1 VAFAGCVVITAF
13 VGYAGLLY
21 AVYLIP
27 DVHLRLWT
35 AVVVVTGF
43 PVWLMAGP
51 IVYGISSR
59 PPGQSSGQWAYKPP
73 ARSVRYRGGIVLFL
87 GVAAWGFGAFVS
99 DLSHQVELVL
109 LAVALLYGFVLGGY
123 WLLSG
128 RKLA

>member
-1 VAFAGCVVITAF
+1 MLAVVITAF

-35 AVVVVTGF
+35 AVVVVIGF
-43 PVWLMAGP
+43 PAWLMAGP

-59 PPGQSSGQWAYKPP
+59 PPGQSSGQWANKPP
-73 ARSVRYRGGIVLFL
+73 DRSIRYRGGIVLFL
-87 GVAAWGFGAFVS
+87 GVAAWCFGAFGS
-99 DLSHQVELVL
+99 DLSRQVELVL
-109 LAVALLYGFVLGGY
+109 LTAALYGFVLGGY